1 LMGWGVGLVGIV
13 AIKVLAPGYY
23 ANQDIKTPVRI
34 AVLVLVLTQ
43 LMNVAFV
50 PLFKHAGLSLSI
62 GIGAL
67 VNATWLLV
75 GLVRKGSY
83 RPEAGWGRFLLQ
95 VFAGSALLV
104 IYLLWVTQAFDWI
117 ELRAESFKRIG
128 LMLGLLCGAVV
139 VYLGAVWA
147 AGLNPRQFLRR

>member
-1 LMGWGVGLVGIV
+1 MGGGGAPRKSRAPEKGNPLAGWGLVKKKPDARGRAEKGTMSV
-13 AIKVLAPGYY
+13 DSRLALVLAGS
-23 ANQDIKTPVRI
+23 
-34 AVLVLVLTQ
+34 
-43 LMNVAFV
+43 
-50 PLFKHAGLSLSI
+50 G
-62 GIGAL
+62 G
-67 VNATWLLV
+67 LLV

-117 ELRAESFKRIG
+117 ELRANSFKRIG
-128 LMLGLLCGAVV
+128 LMLGLLCGALV